1 MIDKKTTLMKRRKL
15 AIIVSI
21 VAVVALV
28 FALVWVLDYVKTTTV
43 TDVDGTEY
51 YIRYRDK
58 EYALYDTDKKTKLP
72 TDDEYGYYVT
82 HADTL
87 VEVDAETGEYEII
100 AVVDTEGNE
109 QVGFNQRLLMFP
121 HIEKANI
128 RKLEVHNE
136 EGSFTFV
143 RMNTDTGKQDDDSDF
158 VIKQSPL
165 VSYDQE
171 MFASLYV
178 SAGYTLTTM
187 KIEDPIKDENGEFSE
202 YGLVP
207 ISGRV
212 RNVVDE
218 TTGEPVTD
226 KETGEYVVEEY
237 DYVPAYYILTDKSGN
252 EYKVIIGDALV
263 TGGGYYVQ
271 YVDMSGGEEVKR
283 DAVYVLSSDFGD
295 TMLAA
300 IEDFVTPQLTYP
312 MSMNDYFDVED
323 FFVFNKKADYTPDKE
338 ITDVYEAVVGFSY
351 IPLSERENT
360 IKSSEPYVFSG
371 YSLNGYTPSSD
382 NINSCLQS
390 IYEPSLVKCYKL
402 SPTGKDMYDCGLAVE
417 VTDDEGNTTYELAPE
432 HLISFK
438 YDITDDDGN
447 VTETI
452 LQYVYVSRDP
462 EDPNGSFFAYTEVY
476 SVDGK
481 GNSDKLLYT
490 LDMIVEV
497 QAHTFEFLSWDA
509 YDWINSGYINL
520 NIAFCE
526 KITLSSP
533 NYNATFEL
541 DNSASN
547 TTESTSSTNLKI
559 NAYDSNGNSLSTF
572 SVLEVYDES
581 GNRWVISATEIKCYG
596 STGSELK
603 IKTAYY
609 DYNAMG
615 TQTRVVSGYI
625 QCKNGD
631 KVYVSADEVRV
642 DSLDD
647 SKDVTYVRYDTN
659 LFRQFYKTLLYASI
673 SNKYLMTEAEETELI
688 GDSGKWLLT
697 MTILNS
703 EGEETTYSFYRLTSR
718 KAYITINGN
727 GGFYVLSN
735 RVDKFISDAQKFFAN
750 EMIDATAKN

>member
-15 AIIVSI
+15 AIIVSA
-21 VAVVALV
+21 VAVVALAL
-28 FALVWVLDYVKTTTV
+28 ALVWVLDYVKTTTV

-51 YIRYRDK
+51 YVRYRDK

-72 TDDEYGYYVT
+72 TDEEYGYYVT

-121 HIEKANI
+121 HIEKKNI
-128 RKLEVHNE
+128 RKLEVVNE
-136 EGSFTFV
+136 QGSFTFV
-143 RMNTDTGKQDDDSDF
+143 RMNTDTGKQDDNSDF

-165 VSYDQE
+165 ATYDQE

-187 KIEDPIKDENGEFSE
+187 KIDDPIKDGNGEFSE

-212 RNVVDE
+212 RNVIDE
-218 TTGEPVTD
+218 ATGEPVTD
-226 KETGEYVVEEY
+226 KETGEYIVEKY

-271 YVDMSGGEEVKR
+271 YVDMSGDTEVKR

-300 IEDFVTPQLTYP
+300 VEDFVTPQLTYP

-323 FFVFNKKADYTPDKE
+323 FIILNKTGEYAPDKE
-338 ITDVYEAVVGFSY
+338 LTDYYEAVVSFSY
-351 IPLSERENT
+351 IPLTDRENT
-360 IKSSEPYVFSG
+360 ISSTEPYVFSG
-371 YSLNGYTPSSD
+371 YSLNGYTPSTD

-390 IYEPSLVKCYKL
+390 MYEPAFVKCYKL
-402 SPTGKDMYDCGLAVE
+402 SPTGKDMHDCGLAVE
-417 VTDDEGNTTYELAPE
+417 VTDDAGKTTYELAPE

-438 YDITDDDGN
+438 YDITNDDGS
-447 VTETI
+447 VQQTI

-476 SVDGK
+476 SVDSK

-490 LDMIVEV
+490 MDMIVEL
-497 QAHTFEFLSWDA
+497 QAHTFEFLSWDK
-509 YDWINSGYINL
+509 YDWINSSYINL

-533 NYNATFEL
+533 DYSATFEL

-547 TTESTSSTNLKI
+547 TTESTSSTNLKV

-581 GNRWVISATEIKCYG
+581 GNRWVISSTEIKCY
-596 STGSELK
+596 SPTGSELK
-603 IKTAYY
+603 IKTARY
-609 DYNAMG
+609 DYNVMG

-703 EGEETTYSFYRLTSR
+703 EGKETTYSFYRLTSR

-735 RVDKFISDAQKFFAN
+735 RVDKFISDAQRFFAN
-750 EMIDATAKN
+750 EIIDATAKN

>member
-143 RMNTDTGKQDDDSDF
+143 RMNTETGKQDDDSDF

-390 IYEPSLVKCYKL
+390 IYEPSFVKCYKL